1 MPDMAGGDQDSER
14 LQAEFAAVQNRWLD
28 AVAAH
33 RVAPPDH
40 GFSARLSALAAAAR
54 AEAEICRKADAAG
67 FRWPPSKSAGD
78 QPYELRPGTGR
89 RGPQPLWQ
97 TFDAAVVQL
106 TGAAATSDL
115 LVVAEANDAL
125 AAACEALAEAVEQED
140 RASGLLPAL
149 EERRA
154 SW

>member
-1 MPDMAGGDQDSER
+1 MAGGTEDGER

-33 RVAPPDH
+33 RMAPPDH
-40 GFSARLSALAAAAR
+40 GFSARLAGLAAAAR
-54 AEAEICRKADAAG
+54 AEAEVCREAHAVG
-67 FRWPPSKSAGD
+67 FRWPPSKAPGD

-89 RGPQPLWQ
+89 RGPQTLWH

-115 LVVAEANDAL
+115 LLVADANDAL
-125 AAACEALAEAVEQED
+125 ADACEALSEAVAQED
-140 RASGLLPAL
+140 RASGLLPAA

-154 SW
+154 S